1 MLEEIKIW
9 PLSWDKGRKKSEQQ
23 LVTHLDWKFNPSY
36 YHCVQISAYCEPKML
51 CFWQVQVNHFS
62 RLSRDVNSSFSTGY
76 GKELFLASIE
86 VIGGICSW
94 WMICVILYNFLTS
107 VNFRNLDLRETKI
120 SKGIPKQF
128 SVIWDDFEVTELT
141 IIHDTCKIWTQKLV
155 QGTKMLIEG
164 KFVELRT
171 ETVFAEIG
179 FFVDTFWP

>member
-107 VNFRNLDLRETKI
+107 VHFRNLDLRETKI

-155 QGTKMLIEG
+155 QGTKKLIEG